1 MKKEETK
8 NKQTKKSETKDKKER
23 NTKKKVEE
31 VVEIEV
37 LDEENTSVD
46 DNDVKEG
53 KSKKDLILI
62 LGLVLVLVLGFF
74 VMSDKNAGPSYEL
87 PLVLSGDAGLQE
99 LTYKEYKKKIDNDES
114 FVLIIESATCSH
126 CQAFMPKAKEFA
138 EKNNLPMYYVDT
150 NTFDHEEEWPKFEK
164 TNSYLKKAN
173 GNWGTPTTLVLAGYD
188 TVDFIEGAGATDEDL
203 LNLYKKYF
211 DMNKE

>member
-1 MKKEETK
+1 MKKEEIK

-31 VVEIEV
+31 VVEVEV

-126 CQAFMPKAKEFA
+126 CQAFMPKAKVFA
-138 EKNNLPMYYVDT
+138 EKNNLPMYYVDM

-188 TVDFIEGAGATDEDL
+188 AVDFIEGAGATDEDL

>member
-46 DNDVKEG
+46 NNDVKEV
-53 KSKKDLILI
+53 KSKKDLFLI

-99 LTYKEYKKKIDNDES
+99 LTYKEYKKKIDN
-114 FVLIIESATCSH
+114 C
-126 CQAFMPKAKEFA
+126 
-138 EKNNLPMYYVDT
+138 N
-150 NTFDHEEEWPKFEK
+150 
-164 TNSYLKKAN
+164 
-173 GNWGTPTTLVLAGYD
+173 
-188 TVDFIEGAGATDEDL
+188 
-203 LNLYKKYF
+203 
-211 DMNKE
+211 

>member
-46 DNDVKEG
+46 DNDVKEV
-53 KSKKDLILI
+53 KSKKDLFLI

-114 FVLIIESATCSH
+114 FVLLVERESCSH
-126 CQAFMPKAKEFA
+126 CQVFLPKAEEFA
-138 EKNNLPMYYVDT
+138 KNNNLPMYYVDT
-150 NTFDHEEEWPKFEK
+150 DTFTEEEWAVFEK

-188 TVDFIEGAGATDEDL
+188 TVDFIEGAGATDEQL